1 MPHAK
6 WKFRKGPKT
15 LKILSQIGEFSPNLV
30 TLTACDLDNFIHLNN
45 LSIAPNE
52 GLKGLCLGN

>member
-30 TLTACDLDNFIHLNN
+30 TLTARDLDNFIHLNN
-45 LSIAPNE
+45 LSIAP
-52 GLKGLCLGN
+52 KGWRAYA